1 MTKDTRVLIL
11 LMGFGAAC
19 WALWLLGRTHEHVP
33 MHKPTTQAAQPRRRN
48 VLKHGAITFS
58 TAVKR
63 HIPLHMPALP
73 AVRVRD
79 YPRVFLPV
87 QSVQAAPVTV

>member
-1 MTKDTRVLIL
+1 MMSKVESGDMERIKVLRPEIH
-11 LMGFGAAC
+11 
-19 WALWLLGRTHEHVP
+19 T
-33 MHKPTTQAAQPRRRN
+33 
-48 VLKHGAITFS
+48 HGAITFS

-63 HIPLHMPALP
+63 HIPLHMPPLP
-73 AVRVRD
+73 AVRVRN